1 MASVTATCAAGP
13 TTKTPRGGVGGGNV
27 RTCVDCVRG
36 AEQVCAS
43 ACDTMHYGIH
53 GQPLC
58 CNICVK
64 TRTRSCALQVFFYL
78 AWLFRVTERKRQCAY
93 ENLEH
98 WWNSDV
104 FILHHESLRDCMKI
118 NRILVQTLPTIAIM
132 HSSVTADGEER
143 CLVFTPPAD
152 SI

>member
-1 MASVTATCAAGP
+1 MP
-13 TTKTPRGGVGGGNV
+13 KTNGFCNSHMCCWTDNKDAEGGGGGGNV

-78 AWLFRVTERKRQCAY
+78 A
-93 ENLEH
+93 
-98 WWNSDV
+98 
-104 FILHHESLRDCMKI
+104 
-118 NRILVQTLPTIAIM
+118 
-132 HSSVTADGEER
+132 
-143 CLVFTPPAD
+143 
-152 SI
+152 